1 VYLKNDTMAPGKKSA
16 KLAGMIQ
23 AKTIAAALLLV
34 LPALS
39 QPAPGIRVTGA
50 DGKTSTIAMADL
62 SALPQQSVKAT
73 DHGTPVS
80 FEGVLL
86 SDVLS
91 RVELPTGEKL
101 RGKALAMYAVVEA
114 SDGYRVL
121 FALPELDPAFSDKR
135 VYLVTKRDGK
145 PLSEKEGPFR
155 IVVPDEKRPARWVRQ
170 VTAIKIKMA
179 E

>member
-1 VYLKNDTMAPGKKSA
+1 
-16 KLAGMIQ
+16 MIW
-23 AKTIAAALLLV
+23 AKTIVGILLLV
-34 LPALS
+34 PAALS
-39 QPAPGIRVTGA
+39 QPAPGITVDGGN
-50 DGKTSTIAMADL
+50 GKTGTFTLQDL
-62 SALPQQSVKAT
+62 SALPQQSIKTT

-91 RVELPTGEKL
+91 RVDVPTGEKL
-101 RGKALAMYAVVEA
+101 RGKTLLLYAVVEA
-114 SDGYRVL
+114 SDGYRAL
-121 FALPELDPAFSDKR
+121 FALAELDPAFSDKR

-155 IVVPDEKRPARWVRQ
+155 IVVPDEKRAARWVRQ
-170 VTAIKIKMA
+170 VTAVKIKTA